1 MMAGIIWH
9 PKIDTV
15 DQHNHKPCKIR
26 RLENLPQRTWI
37 LTVCTRYSSWTDGHN
52 FYSTKNKKT
61 SSQLVT
67 AAKARLR
74 SRKLLGDGKKGQ
86 KHSAARVKRTLRQ
99 RSAVHAVRK
108 LTNLTT
114 KLEKEY
120 QEFDMHM
127 RQSRE

>member
-74 SRKLLGDGKKGQ
+74 SRKLLGDMGKY
-86 KHSAARVKRTLRQ
+86 
-99 RSAVHAVRK
+99 
-108 LTNLTT
+108 
-114 KLEKEY
+114 EY
-120 QEFDMHM
+120 IYINMYMYVYIYISVNFGYAFVY
-127 RQSRE
+127 RYIIV